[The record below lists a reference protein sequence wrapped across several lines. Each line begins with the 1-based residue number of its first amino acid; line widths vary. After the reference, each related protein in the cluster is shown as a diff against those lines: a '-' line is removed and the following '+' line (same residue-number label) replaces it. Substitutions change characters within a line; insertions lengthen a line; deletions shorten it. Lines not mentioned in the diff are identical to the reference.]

1 MLDILNTVLKKYI
14 QFNNIESIA
23 FGGSTTSKTNDNTS
37 DIDIYIFSKNDIPIY
52 IREKIIKPISS
63 KYEIGCEYFGAG
75 DEYFVDELNKQLD
88 VMYWN
93 TDWFENVVN
102 NTWIKCYPQN
112 GYTTCFL
119 YTLKNFKIFYDKNN
133 WLRNLQ
139 ETINTPYPQQ
149 LKHNIIKRNL
159 MLMKDKPFASY
170 YEQIKK
176 AILRNDVNSVNQ
188 REAAFIASY
197 FDIIFALNEQLH
209 PGEKRLI
216 QFAKNNCKILPNNFE
231 LNLMKLFQQ
240 QPLEILETLD
250 IIIAE
255 LKSVLKNI

>member
-1 MLDILNTVLKKYI
+1 MLLNIRGDKLEVTDSIKNYIEEKLKRLDKY
-14 QFNNIESIA
+14 
-23 FGGSTTSKTNDNTS
+23 
-37 DIDIYIFSKNDIPIY
+37 
-52 IREKIIKPISS
+52 
-63 KYEIGCEYFGAG
+63 
-75 DEYFVDELNKQLD
+75 
-88 VMYWN
+88 
-93 TDWFENVVN
+93 FENPEDLKANIVVR
-102 NTWIKCYPQN
+102 TREIDQ
-112 GYTTCFL
+112 
-119 YTLKNFKIFYDKNN
+119 II
-133 WLRNLQ
+133 
-139 ETINTPYPQQ
+139 EVTIP
-149 LKHNIIKRNL
+149 
-159 MLMKDKPFASY
+159 
-170 YEQIKK
+170 IKK
-176 AILRNDVNSVNQ
+176 AILRNDVNSVNH

>member
-1 MLDILNTVLKKYI
+1 MKLNIRGSKIEITDAIKSYLEGKVQKLDKY
-14 QFNNIESIA
+14 
-23 FGGSTTSKTNDNTS
+23 
-37 DIDIYIFSKNDIPIY
+37 
-52 IREKIIKPISS
+52 
-63 KYEIGCEYFGAG
+63 
-75 DEYFVDELNKQLD
+75 
-88 VMYWN
+88 
-93 TDWFENVVN
+93 FENPEEINANIVVK
-102 NTWIKCYPQN
+102 TKGIDQ
-112 GYTTCFL
+112 TVE
-119 YTLKNFKIFYDKNN
+119 I
-133 WLRNLQ
+133 
-139 ETINTPYPQQ
+139 TIP
-149 LKHNIIKRNL
+149 
-159 MLMKDKPFASY
+159 
-170 YEQIKK
+170 IKK
-176 AILRNDVNSVNQ
+176 AILRNDVNSVNH